1 MHPELVVAL
10 FRQLP
15 LGDMEPARV
24 LLDLI
29 EVLTRTHATMDN
41 DDWEVIA
48 TAGALLWR
56 GEMGEVEAGADFE
69 MLMRR
74 LRK

>member
-1 MHPELVVAL
+1 MHPELVIAL
-10 FRQLP
+10 FRKMP
-15 LGDMEPARV
+15 LGGIEAAQA
-24 LLDLI
+24 LLELI
-29 EVLTRTHATMDN
+29 ELLTRTHATMDN

-56 GEMGEVEAGADFE
+56 AEMGGVEAEATYE

>member
-1 MHPELVVAL
+1 MSPELVIAL
-10 FRQLP
+10 FRRMP
-15 LGDMEPARV
+15 LGDIETAQA
-24 LLDLI
+24 LLGLI

-56 GEMGEVEAGADFE
+56 AEMGEVEADATFE